1 MLKGF
6 KFVPLKVVAPGLKKP
21 LEEPMGKTLSVPIF
35 KAALGGSLDLVIG
48 GHRAYSPP

>member
-21 LEEPMGKTLSVPIF
+21 LEEPMGKTF
-35 KAALGGSLDLVIG
+35 ECT
-48 GHRAYSPP
+48 HF